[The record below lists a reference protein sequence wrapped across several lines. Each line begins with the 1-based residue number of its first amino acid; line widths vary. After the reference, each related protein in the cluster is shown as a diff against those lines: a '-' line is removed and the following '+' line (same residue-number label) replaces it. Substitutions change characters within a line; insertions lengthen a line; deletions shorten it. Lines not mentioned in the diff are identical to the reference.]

1 MGKSRDNTKMTDR
14 PEPDMTAEIAF
25 WDNIAESYAARPVQN
40 MDAYEETLARVR
52 TYLRPDDAVL
62 EVGCGTGTTA
72 LKLAPHTGHITATD
86 FSPAMVAIGQKKAR
100 DAAVTNVRFRALDAA
115 SPEFDRDA
123 FDVVMGFNL
132 LHLVNDVDETLA
144 TMQRTLVKGGTLITK
159 TPCLAGWPFGLL
171 RLALPLMRLFG
182 KAPKGRLHFFSVLD
196 LEARIER
203 AGFRIIETGN
213 YPNSPPNHF
222 VVATKL

>member
-1 MGKSRDNTKMTDR
+1 MTDR
-14 PEPDMTAEIAF
+14 PEKDMTAVIAF
-25 WDNIAESYAARPVQN
+25 WDNIAERYAARPVQN
-40 MDAYEETLARVR
+40 MDAYEETLARTR
-52 TYLRPDDAVL
+52 TYLRPDHAVL

-86 FSPAMVAIGQKKAR
+86 FSPAMVAIGQKKAE
-100 DAAVTNVRFRALDAA
+100 DSGVENIRFRALDAA

-132 LHLVNDVDETLA
+132 LHLVGDVDETLA
-144 TMQRTLVKGGTLITK
+144 TFQRTLVKGGTLITK
-159 TPCLAGWPFGLL
+159 TPCLSGWPFGLL
-171 RLALPLMRLFG
+171 RAAIPVMRLFG
-182 KAPKGRLHFFSVLD
+182 KAPKGKLHFFRIAD

-213 YPNSPPNHF
+213 YPQSPPNHF